1 MNLSQ
6 TSTTRPEITTKDFGA
21 LKLKFSDAK
30 TGCDDVTYQDKLDQ
44 TNDIEDFKLHQIQL
58 KTKEFNEKLRKN
70 PRDEKLWLEFV
81 DFQDQVRNHSCY
93 STVTCKVLLNR
104 PQHKL
109 GQSCTNSWHK
119 IEWHANRRRALV
131 SAYGAKE
138 PGYQR

>member
-21 LKLKFSDAK
+21 LKLKFSDAT
-30 TGCDDVTYQDKLDQ
+30 TGCNDVTYQDKLDQ

-81 DFQDQVRNHSCY
+81 DFQDQVRSHSC
-93 STVTCKVLLNR
+93 
-104 PQHKL
+104 
-109 GQSCTNSWHK
+109 
-119 IEWHANRRRALV
+119 
-131 SAYGAKE
+131 
-138 PGYQR
+138 